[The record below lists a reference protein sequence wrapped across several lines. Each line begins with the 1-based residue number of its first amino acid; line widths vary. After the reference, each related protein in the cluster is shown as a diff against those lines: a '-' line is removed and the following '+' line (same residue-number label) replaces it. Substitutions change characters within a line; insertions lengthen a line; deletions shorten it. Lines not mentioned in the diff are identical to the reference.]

1 MAFSR
6 SHSSLF
12 FSVLKTC
19 KGTIAAKF
27 MLSSELFKSA
37 NESFERGFPE
47 GFTLNNFMTRFVEN
61 YFKDSFQEMVS
72 FFAKEQKLSPDDLKE
87 IIDDIEKGEN

>member
-1 MAFSR
+1 
-6 SHSSLF
+6 
-12 FSVLKTC
+12 
-19 KGTIAAKF
+19 
-27 MLSSELFKSA
+27 
-37 NESFERGFPE
+37 
-47 GFTLNNFMTRFVEN
+47 MTRFVEN